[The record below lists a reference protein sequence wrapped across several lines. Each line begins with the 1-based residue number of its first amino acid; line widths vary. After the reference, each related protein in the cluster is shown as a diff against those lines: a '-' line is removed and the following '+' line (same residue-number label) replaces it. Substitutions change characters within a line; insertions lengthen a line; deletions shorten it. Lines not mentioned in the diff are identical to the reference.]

1 MAVFSFIYQMDS
13 IRKQSIFSSIFI
25 YAGFGIGAINVL
37 YLFPKYFT
45 PEQFGLTRI
54 LMDIAMIFAT
64 ICTAGIIPTAFKFH
78 PYYQRYLVKNK
89 NDLFTFSFIVAL
101 TLSLIIFLSMPA
113 IEPWII
119 KKFGQRSPILTSYL
133 YLIIPLTLTLV
144 AFNMLEAFAWIAGK
158 TVISTFLKEF
168 LFRSTISLLV
178 LCWVFG
184 LIKHFDLFIDIYA
197 VLYILP
203 IIILIVAVYRS
214 KAFSI
219 QFTPSKVTKR
229 IGGVMIKFGGAY
241 FLSMLLNIL
250 AKTNDTLIIAS
261 QSKGGLADAAI
272 FAIATYMI
280 TLMDVPQR
288 SLIAAA
294 TPHIAQAWK
303 DRDMLKLDRL
313 YKKTAL
319 NLLIIALAIMGLV
332 MLNNQLFVK
341 LLGPQYK
348 LLPILMLILGISKL
362 IDLGTGLNAQILQLS
377 KHWKI
382 DLFSNMFFVAS
393 SIFLNFF
400 LTRTYG
406 IIGTAIGT
414 FTAVVAF
421 NTIRF
426 IYIKK
431 LYGLQPFNWKNGAA
445 LLAAFLLTLGLS
457 YLMISDNIW
466 VNSIVVSAIFLA
478 CLGFVILRLNLS
490 EDISDLFA
498 ISKNKILKNLKKY

>member
-1 MAVFSFIYQMDS
+1 MDS

-25 YAGFGIGAINVL
+25 YAGFGIGAINIL
-37 YLFPKYFT
+37 YLFPTYFT

-54 LMDIAMIFAT
+54 LMDIAMILAT
-64 ICTAGIIPTAFKFH
+64 ICTAGIIPTAFKFY
-78 PYYQRYLVKNK
+78 PYYQRYLDKNK
-89 NDLFTFSFIVAL
+89 SDLL
-101 TLSLIIFLSMPA
+101 TLSFVVALVLSLMIFISMPA

-119 KKFGQRSPILTSYL
+119 RKFGDRSPILTRYL
-133 YLIIPLTLTLV
+133 YLIIPLTFTLV
-144 AFNMLEAFAWIAGK
+144 GFNTLEAFAWIAGK

-168 LFRSTISLLV
+168 LFRSMISMLI
-178 LCWVFG
+178 LCWLLG
-184 LIKHFDLFIDIYA
+184 LIKDFTLFIDIYA
-197 VLYILP
+197 ILYIIP
-203 IIILIVAVYRS
+203 IIILAVAVYRS
-214 KAFSI
+214 KTFSI

-229 IGGVMIKFGGAY
+229 IGGVMLKFGGAY
-241 FLSMLLNIL
+241 FFSMLLNIL

-261 QSKGGLADAAI
+261 QSSGGLADAAI
-272 FAIATYMI
+272 FAVATYMI

-303 DRDMLKLDRL
+303 DRNMLKMDRL

-319 NLLIIALAIMGLV
+319 NLLIIALAILGLV

-341 LLGPQYK
+341 ILGPQYK
-348 LLPILMLILGISKL
+348 LLPILMLILGVSKL

-393 SIFLNFF
+393 SIVLNYF

-414 FTAVVAF
+414 ITAVVAF

-426 IYIKK
+426 IYIKS
-431 LYGLQPFNWKNGAA
+431 LYGLQPFNWKNGTA
-445 LLAAFLLTLGLS
+445 LLSAFILTLGLS
-457 YLMISDNIW
+457 YLMISRNIW
-466 VNSIVVSAIFLA
+466 VNSIVVSGIFLS
-478 CLGFVILRLNLS
+478 CFGFVVLRFNLS
-490 EDISDLFA
+490 EDISELFA
-498 ISKNKILKNLKKY
+498 ISKNKILKTIKRNNS

>member
-1 MAVFSFIYQMDS
+1 MDS

-37 YLFPKYFT
+37 YLFPNYFT

-64 ICTAGIIPTAFKFH
+64 ICTAGVIPSAFKFH
-78 PYYQRYLVKNK
+78 PYYQRYLDKNK
-89 NDLFTFSFIVAL
+89 NDLFTYAL
-101 TLSLIIFLSMPA
+101 TIALALSLIISLSLPA
-113 IEPWII
+113 IEPWIM
-119 KKFGQRSPILTSYL
+119 KKFGERSPILTKYL

-158 TVISTFLKEF
+158 TVISTFLREF
-168 LFRSTISLLV
+168 LFRSMISLLV
-178 LCWVFG
+178 LFWVLG
-184 LIKHFDLFIDIYA
+184 LIKHFDVFINIYA

-203 IIILIVAVYRS
+203 IIILIVVVYRS

-261 QSKGGLADAAI
+261 QSSGGLADAAI

-348 LLPILMLILGISKL
+348 LLPLLMLILGISKL

-406 IIGTAIGT
+406 IIGTAIGSI
-414 FTAVVAF
+414 TAVIAF
-421 NTIRF
+421 NMIRF

-431 LYGLQPFNWKNGAA
+431 LYGLQPFNWKNGTA
-445 LLAAFLLTLGLS
+445 LLAAFILTLGLS
-457 YLMISDNIW
+457 YLMISENIW
-466 VNSIVVSAIFLA
+466 VNSIVVSGIFLA
-478 CLGFVILRLNLS
+478 CFGFVVLRFNLS
-490 EDISDLFA
+490 EDISELFTL
-498 ISKNKILKNLKKY
+498 SKNKVLKTLKRNNP